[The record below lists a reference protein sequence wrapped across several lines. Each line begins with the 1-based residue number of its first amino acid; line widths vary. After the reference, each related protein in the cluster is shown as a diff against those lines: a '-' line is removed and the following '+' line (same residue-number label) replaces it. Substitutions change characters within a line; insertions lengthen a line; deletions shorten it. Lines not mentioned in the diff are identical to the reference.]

1 MICRCKILEPYYAM
15 TSIIDDLNDPY
26 AYDNLTF
33 GGSCFHKSWYLKVM
47 GARGRDEGSK
57 DVKNAVTLLMHS
69 P

>member
-1 MICRCKILEPYYAM
+1 M
-15 TSIIDDLNDPY
+15 TSFIDDLNDPY

-33 GGSCFHKSWYLKVM
+33 GGSCFLKSWNLKVIEV
-47 GARGRDEGSK
+47 RGRDEGSK